1 MRTSLGDHLVAL
13 RRPAALAALAAAA
26 GGFVAVM
33 APWLQLW
40 RLTARVQAL
49 DTVGRQD
56 VTGLTGAAASWLT
69 WALAAVG
76 IAVIVLS
83 VLVAVDRPPSH
94 AEPVLVTAGL
104 LVLGGT
110 IALRLTPPD
119 PTAFTA
125 DVAAADLVSGS
136 VPLPTG
142 VGIDL
147 WVEPAAGLWLLAGA
161 GALIVV
167 GTLVALRR
175 G

>member
-1 MRTSLGDHLVAL
+1 M
-13 RRPAALAALAAAA
+13 
-26 GGFVAVM
+26 
-33 APWLQLW
+33 
-40 RLTARVQAL
+40 
-49 DTVGRQD
+49 
-56 VTGLTGAAASWLT
+56 
-69 WALAAVG
+69 
-76 IAVIVLS
+76 
-83 VLVAVDRPPSH
+83 
-94 AEPVLVTAGL
+94 LVTAGL

>member
-26 GGFVAVM
+26 GGGVAVV
-33 APWLQLW
+33 APRLALW

-56 VTGLTGAAASWLT
+56 VTALDGATTSSLT
-69 WALAAVG
+69 WVIAAVG
-76 IAVIVLS
+76 VAVIGLA
-83 VLVAVDRPPSH
+83 VLVAVDRPPPH
-94 AEPVLVTAGL
+94 AEAGLVGAGLFVAVTA
-104 LVLGGT
+104 
-110 IALRLTPPD
+110 IAMRAMPPA
-119 PTAFTA
+119 TSAFTG
-125 DVAAADLVSGS
+125 DVTAADLVSGS

-147 WVEPAAGLWLLAGA
+147 WVEPAAGLWLLVGA
-161 GALIVV
+161 GALIVA